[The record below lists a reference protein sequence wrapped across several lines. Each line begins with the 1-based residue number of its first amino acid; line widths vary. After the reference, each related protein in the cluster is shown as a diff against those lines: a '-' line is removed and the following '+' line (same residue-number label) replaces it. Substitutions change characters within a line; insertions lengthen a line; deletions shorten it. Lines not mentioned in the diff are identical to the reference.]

1 MGAIAI
7 GGNGPLDESAMH
19 DSRAASVAAE
29 THVPGLGVSI
39 VFEASLKTTKQHWLW
54 RDIFLV
60 TPAKSLPIFR

>member
-7 GGNGPLDESAMH
+7 GGNGLLDESAMH

-54 RDIFLV
+54 RDIFFSH
-60 TPAKSLPIFR
+60 TSKEPTYF